1 MKTSITLSLIDIFIL
16 FLYLFA
22 IIALNIRLK
31 RTINSKELNRFYYP
45 GWIYKV
51 AFSLLFALVYLYIL
65 GGGDINAYWDGAS
78 CLAELFYTDPKSYF
92 AEIIQTKRDLG
103 ITHHFNSSTGF
114 PPGWIWRE
122 EEAWIATKI
131 ISFIAII
138 TFKGFWSSTII
149 LASIAFW
156 VSWIL
161 SVKLNK
167 KEKISRN
174 SLLFAL
180 FFLPSVSFWCS
191 GISKDSLTFILS
203 TFLVYQFFNLLQWK
217 KNRIFLRLFLLV
229 IVLFMVYS
237 LRHFLA
243 YSLFVPFL
251 LAILARYGNRFS
263 ERPVL
268 LWGFRIIVF
277 SAVAASFV
285 VVISSNQTKQLI
297 IEANVTKSDF
307 SSNPIYTGAKYD
319 MPTSSGNPVELVAL
333 FPLALFTALFRPS
346 FLDPVGASFLIN
358 QLESAILIILTLR
371 FIFNRKFIFNL
382 NRIVRHEF
390 MLYALIFVVIVG
402 FMAGY
407 SSILYG
413 VLVRI
418 RAIALPFLV
427 LLLTYNFN
435 LKESS

>member
-1 MKTSITLSLIDIFIL
+1 MNNAISFNAIDALIFLLVIGLIIF
-16 FLYLFA
+16 
-22 IIALNIRLK
+22 LNARIK
-31 RTINSKELNRFYYP
+31 RNFSSVKLNGFFYAAW
-45 GWIYKV
+45 GFKV
-51 AFSLLFALVYLYIL
+51 AFAFLFALVYLFVL

-78 CLAELFYTDPKSYF
+78 CLSDLFYTNPEAYF
-92 AEIIQTKRDLG
+92 SEMWHTQREYG
-103 ITHHFNSSTGF
+103 IAHHFNVSTGY

-122 EEAWIATKI
+122 EEAWVATKI
-131 ISFIAII
+131 ISLFAII
-138 TFKGFWSSTII
+138 TFKGFWATTLI
-149 LASIAFW
+149 LATVAFW
-156 VSWIL
+156 VSWLL

-167 KEKISRN
+167 VEKMSRN
-174 SLLFAL
+174 NLVFALLF
-180 FFLPSVSFWCS
+180 FPSVSFWCS
-191 GISKDSLTFILS
+191 GISKDSLAFTASI
-203 TFLVYQFFNLLQWK
+203 FLIFQFFLLLKWGG
-217 KNRIFLRLFLLV
+217 RLSVVGIILIFLLL
-229 IVLFMVYS
+229 LMVYS
-237 LRHFLA
+237 LRHYLA
-243 YSLFVPFL
+243 YALFVPFL
-251 LAILARYGNRFS
+251 LAILARYGNRFA
-263 ERPVL
+263 ERPIF
-268 LWGFRIIVF
+268 LWGFRIIIF

-307 SSNPIYTGAKYD
+307 SANPIYTGAKYD
-319 MPTSSGNPVELVAL
+319 MPTSSGNPVELVTL

-346 FLDPVGASFLIN
+346 FLDPVGASFLMN
-358 QLESAILIILTLR
+358 QLESAILLFLTLR
-371 FIFNRKFIFNL
+371 FIFNRKLIINL

-407 SSILYG
+407 SSILFG